1 MPGCHCAAIVHV
13 VFYCWSA
20 SAQCLRS
27 SGGGSA
33 YCWSA
38 VSLSAFSVNVSWVVL
53 LLVDGVTLRFPRVP
67 SSVCVASG
75 GVLELAYWLRSV
87 EARDLA
93 ACHGATV
100 SSQAGPRAWHGGTQ
114 PSASPTHGSR
124 LDLTLGMEALPE
136 ARQDRHRTATAMVV
150 WGRCQQCSVT
160 QACRSVLAEQPIGS
174 VVASQACHGVMLA
187 SVLVV
192 VCSLA

>member
-1 MPGCHCAAIVHV
+1 MAGCHCAAIVHV

-27 SGGGSA
+27 SGGGDGSA

-38 VSLSAFSVNVSWVVL
+38 VSLSAFSVNASRVVL
-53 LLVDGVTLRFPRVP
+53 LLVDGVTLRWLRVS

-75 GVLELAYWLRSV
+75 VVLELAYWLRSV

-93 ACHGATV
+93 AC
-100 SSQAGPRAWHGGTQ
+100 HGGTQ

-124 LDLTLGMEALPE
+124 LDLTLGMEALPK

-160 QACRSVLAEQPIGS
+160 QACRSVPSEQPIGS